1 MSIEENKA
9 LVRRVI
15 EEIWCKGNLA
25 AIDELI
31 APNFVFHDPNFQLQG
46 RDSFSHMVS
55 ATRTA
60 FPDLHTTVDDQIAEG
75 DKVVTRFTQHGV
87 HAGEFVW
94 FGLAPTGQ
102 QVTIT
107 GIEVVRIEA
116 GKIADR
122 WLSLDLLGM
131 LQQMGVVSLPG
142 QGGA

>member
-1 MSIEENKA
+1 MSTEANKA
-9 LVRRVI
+9 IVRRVF
-15 EEIWCKGNLA
+15 EEIWEQGNLA

-46 RDSFSHMVS
+46 RDSYKQMVS

-60 FPDLHTTVDDQIAEG
+60 FPDVSGTIDDQIAEG
-75 DKVVTRFTQHGV
+75 DKVVTRFTQHCT
-87 HAGEFVW
+87 HTGEFVW

-102 QVTIT
+102 RLTIT
-107 GIEVVRIEA
+107 GIEVNRIEA
-116 GKIADR
+116 GKIVDR

-142 QGGA
+142 PGGA